1 MAYVYGKSQIK
12 RVFGMGDYADQ
23 WIDVRRAT
31 TRDAISLAGG
41 KGNTEIL
48 AMLIADWSII
58 DEKGEKVPVSAE
70 VLNELPIEISVPA
83 LNYFNEIFLPFTA
96 SAQPKSGNSKN

>member
-12 RVFGMGDYADQ
+12 RVFGIGDYADQ

-31 TRDAISLAGG
+31 ERDVRFAGG

-48 AMLIADWSII
+48 AMLIADWSIV
-58 DEKGEKVPVSAE
+58 DEDGQKVPVSAD
-70 VLNELPIEISVPA
+70 VLSELPIEISVPA
-83 LNYFNEIFLPFTA
+83 LNYCNEIFLPFTA
-96 SAQPKSGNSKN
+96 LAQPKSDSSKS

>member
-12 RVFGMGDYADQ
+12 RVFGIGDYADQ

-31 TRDAISLAGG
+31 TRDAMLLGSG
-41 KGNTEIL
+41 KGNVEIL
-48 AMLIADWSII
+48 VMLIPDWSIA
-58 DEKGEKVPVSAE
+58 DEDGQKVPVSAD
-70 VLNELPIEISVPA
+70 VFSELPIEISVPA

-96 SAQPKSGNSKN
+96 SAQPKSDSSKS